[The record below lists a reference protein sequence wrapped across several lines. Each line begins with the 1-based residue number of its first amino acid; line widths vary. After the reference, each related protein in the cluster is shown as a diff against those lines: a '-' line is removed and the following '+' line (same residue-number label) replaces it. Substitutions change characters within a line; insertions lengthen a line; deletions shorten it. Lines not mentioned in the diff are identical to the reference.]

1 MAQLRR
7 SYDVVVIDTA
17 PVLAV
22 VDVRLLLDHIDAL
35 GLLAHWRVTPMR
47 AIRAAIHQIET
58 VGGEIAGVAMSMV
71 DVNQQMHVGYGDAS
85 QYYGMMKEYYH
96 AA

>member
-7 SYDVVVIDTA
+7 EYDVVVVDTA

-22 VDVRLLLDHIDAL
+22 VDVRLLLEHIDAL
-35 GLLAHWRVTPMR
+35 GVLARWRQTPIR
-47 AIRAAIHQIET
+47 AIRAALHQIET
-58 VGGEIAGVAMSMV
+58 VGGEVAGVAMSLV
-71 DVNQQMHVGYGDAS
+71 DVNAQIHAGYGDAS
-85 QYYGMMKEYYH
+85 HYYSEMKEYY